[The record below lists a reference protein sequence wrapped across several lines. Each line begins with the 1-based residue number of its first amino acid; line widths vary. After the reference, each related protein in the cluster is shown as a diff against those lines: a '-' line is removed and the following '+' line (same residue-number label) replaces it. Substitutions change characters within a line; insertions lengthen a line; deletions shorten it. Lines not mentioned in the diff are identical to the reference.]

1 MGDHAIIKYFDRNS
15 DYNSSKFH
23 YKLIMMDRFTIHLTG
38 NLLMTRILDQIDKN
52 ILKVIQRE
60 GRIAIVDLAER
71 VNLTKSPC
79 LIRLRKLEKDGFIR
93 GYHANINAHMVDQ
106 SHLVYVQIKLRN
118 TSRKKL
124 NEFNAA
130 VRAIPEILSCHM
142 MSGGY
147 DYLLKIRSKN
157 VQAYSLFMADVL
169 SDLPGVQQT
178 STFPVLQE
186 IKESS
191 AIVII

>member
-1 MGDHAIIKYFDRNS
+1 MIIYLHRNS
-15 DYNSSKFH
+15 SFIFVKIAYIYIKIFQNN
-23 YKLIMMDRFTIHLTG
+23 IHLTG
-38 NLLMTRILDQIDKN
+38 NMIMTRILDQIDKN
-52 ILKVIQRE
+52 ILNAIQNN
-60 GRIAIVDLAER
+60 GRIAIVDLAEQ

-93 GYHANINAHMVDQ
+93 GYNANINAHMVGQ

-130 VRAIPEILSCHM
+130 VREIPEILSCHM

-147 DYLLKIRSKN
+147 DYLLKIRSKD
-157 VQAYSLFMADVL
+157 VQAYSLFMADIL

-186 IKESS
+186 VKESS
-191 AIVII
+191 AIVIK

>member
-1 MGDHAIIKYFDRNS
+1 MH
-15 DYNSSKFH
+15 
-23 YKLIMMDRFTIHLTG
+23 
-38 NLLMTRILDQIDKN
+38 RILDQIDKN
-52 ILKVIQRE
+52 ILNVIQRE
-60 GRIAIVDLAER
+60 GRLPIVDLADR

-79 LIRLRKLEKDGFIR
+79 LIRLRKLENDGFIR
-93 GYHANINAHMVDQ
+93 GYRADIDPHKVDQ

-130 VRAIPEILSCHM
+130 VRDIPQILSCHM

-157 VQAYSLFMADVL
+157 VQAYSLFMADIL

-186 IKESS
+186 VKESS
-191 AIVII
+191 ALVID